1 MMKEVLRN
9 SLLDKGGRHFHMGGS
24 SRPLSPTSQK
34 EKKRQP
40 TAVQLAEA
48 APERCSMNIWHCP
61 ALKFSML
68 SSTRFMSTLNDVRN
82 SFGSPLSLTWS
93 SLGTV
98 LVARWIFEHIS
109 KTAHLNSAI
118 SASLV
123 SPKTLA
129 RDANL
134 SSLIASCLLKM
145 VVDALKCVGERYTA
159 GLPCTLLCGS
169 RLVGRR
175 LLGDVCSLFSCIG
188 GEVLMIIPNAVPLGV
203 GGSKGGAT
211 TILISVSF
219 FGLVWLVGRNPQ
231 AISLPGTPTVE
242 GELQLADLVSLYKT
256 AQIINGVAKMK
267 I

>member
-1 MMKEVLRN
+1 MFDEYLALPCFEVFDVKFDSIYVDIERRQKFFRVSFIVVAFQFDLLIPSNRYVCYPSGKGVCSVSLR
-9 SLLDKGGRHFHMGGS
+9 
-24 SRPLSPTSQK
+24 
-34 EKKRQP
+34 
-40 TAVQLAEA
+40 
-48 APERCSMNIWHCP
+48 
-61 ALKFSML
+61 
-68 SSTRFMSTLNDVRN
+68 
-82 SFGSPLSLTWS
+82 TWS

-219 FGLVWLVGRNPQ
+219 L
-231 AISLPGTPTVE
+231 
-242 GELQLADLVSLYKT
+242 
-256 AQIINGVAKMK
+256 
-267 I
+267 

>member
-118 SASLV
+118 YASLV

-145 VVDALKCVGERYTA
+145 VVDALKCVANGTRPGYLA
-159 GLPCTLLCGS
+159 RCC
-169 RLVGRR
+169 V
-175 LLGDVCSLFSCIG
+175 VQ
-188 GEVLMIIPNAVPLGV
+188 V

-219 FGLVWLVGRNPQ
+219 LWGGLCRGLVWLVGRNPQ